1 MDYELAKALKD
12 AGFFQEG
19 KGTRVA
25 PPDKIVAR
33 RDDFAYVPTLEELIE
48 ACGKRLWTMRQGTY
62 QGEWGWCVGQDSYR
76 SDNPSDWPLFAFGT
90 ALVDALARLWLALN
104 EKGDS

>member
-1 MDYELAKALKD
+1 MEYELAKQLKD

-48 ACGKRLWTMRQGTY
+48 TCDPHFFMLIKQNSREWYAGDETNKLCGHGSTPI
-62 QGEWGWCVGQDSYR
+62 EAV
-76 SDNPSDWPLFAFGT
+76 
-90 ALVDALARLWLALN
+90 ARLWLALN
-104 EKGDS
+104 TK